1 LKSTIKKFHNDGF
14 FMQDNCKCLLFLC
27 RNCAKREHSRTYD
40 PYLRECQENQ
50 KYFNDDMNICN
61 YCYM

>member
-1 LKSTIKKFHNDGF
+1 
-14 FMQDNCKCLLFLC
+14 MQDNCKCLLFLC
-27 RNCAKREHSRTYD
+27 RNCAKREHSRNYD
-40 PYLRECQENQ
+40 PYVRECQENQ